1 MRTHSIVALLLFVVV
16 LLLSACSASLK
27 EEQTAAKDAVGE
39 AFKKDPKAIN
49 TENEDIKFYLPFG
62 FEVDKETPNNIILK
76 NGSKTYIL
84 FYNPHEGPDSKVIY
98 EAALK
103 QKEYGFKETF
113 SAKDG
118 HHGYL
123 LIKNADKKLN
133 ELIVGTGGVKI
144 TTQSKTKNLSTEA
157 ANMAEIVRSVKMK

>member
-1 MRTHSIVALLLFVVV
+1 MINHLKAALLLFIVV

-39 AFKKDPKAIN
+39 AFKKDPKATN
-49 TENEDIKFYLPFG
+49 NENEDIKFYLPFG

-76 NGSKTYIL
+76 NGSKKYIL

-103 QKEYGFKETF
+103 QKEYDFKETL
-113 SAKDG
+113 STKNG

-123 LIKNADKKLN
+123 LIKSTDKKLN
-133 ELIVGTGGVKI
+133 ELIIGTGGVKI
-144 TTQSKTKNLSTEA
+144 TTQSKTKNLSAEA
-157 ANMAEIVRSVKMK
+157 GNMAEIIQSVEMK